1 MFRLECGIPK
11 NNKVIDYNSFLAMGS
26 SGMVVYIKIQNL
38 ADSNG
43 NQAYMV
49 FPKGASGLK
58 FWFDY
63 IGHYLT
69 FDEFMGCGEQFDNC
83 YNVEVTD
90 FSPTVKICAKDWS
103 R

>member
-11 NNKVIDYNSFLAMGS
+11 NHKVTDYNSFLAMGS
-26 SGMVVYIKIQNL
+26 SGMVVYIKIPNL

-49 FPKGASGLK
+49 FPEGESGLK

-69 FDEFMGCGEQFDNC
+69 FDEFIGCGEQFDNY

-90 FSPTVKICAKDWS
+90 FAPTVKICAKDWS

>member
-1 MFRLECGIPK
+1 MFRLECGILK

-26 SGMVVYIKIQNL
+26 SGMVVYIKITNL

-49 FPKGASGLK
+49 FPDGASSLK

-69 FDEFMGCGEQFDNC
+69 FDEFIGCGEQFDNC

-90 FSPTVKICAKDWS
+90 FAPTVKICAKDWS